1 MKSLRQH
8 LRELEILENETAE
21 IVGMRLLL
29 LDERK
34 LLGSKNKAYIAALV
48 KQLEADIFPGVIKAA
63 KLGKSLFKEVISI

>member
-29 LDERK
+29 LDEKK
-34 LLGSKNKAYIAALV
+34 LLGSKSKAYIAKLV
-48 KQLEADIFPGVIKAA
+48 KELEIDIFPGIIKAA

>member
-34 LLGSKNKAYIAALV
+34 LLGSNSKAYIAELV
-48 KQLEADIFPGVIKAA
+48 KQLEDDIFPGVIKSA

>member
-34 LLGSKNKAYIAALV
+34 LLGSKSKAYIAKLV
-48 KQLEADIFPGVIKAA
+48 KEIEEDIFPNVIKSA
-63 KLGKSLFKEVISI
+63 KLGKSLFKEVTTI

>member
-34 LLGSKNKAYIAALV
+34 LLGSKSKAYIAKLV
-48 KQLEADIFPGVIKAA
+48 KELENDIFPNVIKSA

>member
-21 IVGMRLLL
+21 IAGMRLLL

-34 LLGSKNKAYIAALV
+34 LLGSNSKAYISELV
-48 KQLEADIFPGVIKAA
+48 KQLEGDIFPGVVKSA

>member
-8 LRELEILENETAE
+8 LRELEILENEIAE
-21 IVGMRLLL
+21 IVGMRLLF

-34 LLGSKNKAYIAALV
+34 LLGSKSKAYIAAQIR
-48 KQLEADIFPGVIKAA
+48 QLEDDIFPGVIKAA

>member
-29 LDERK
+29 LEEKK
-34 LLGSKNKAYIAALV
+34 LLGSKSKAYIAELV
-48 KQLEADIFPGVIKAA
+48 RQLEADIFPGVIKSA

>member
-34 LLGSKNKAYIAALV
+34 LFGSKSKAYIAKLV
-48 KQLEADIFPGVIKAA
+48 GELEGDMFPGVIKAA